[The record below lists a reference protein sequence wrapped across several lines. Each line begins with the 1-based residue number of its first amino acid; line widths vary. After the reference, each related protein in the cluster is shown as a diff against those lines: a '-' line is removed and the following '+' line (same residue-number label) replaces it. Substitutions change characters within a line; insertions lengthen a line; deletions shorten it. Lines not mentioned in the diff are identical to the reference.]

1 MINMTENTNKFVYFC
16 RAKSEDGTV
25 FSTIIN
31 FEKRITDKDDM
42 TALRRQ
48 LSDMY
53 YTDVVDIISLTF
65 FGRVDDVVVIP
76 DWLKAQAIADMPA
89 VDSALRA
96 LVEEP
101 TNDSGV
107 NVVLAVMAAINEAR
121 Q

>member
-1 MINMTENTNKFVYFC
+1 MINMVDNTNKFVYFC
-16 RAKSEDGTV
+16 RAQSEDGTV
-25 FSTIIN
+25 FSTIVN
-31 FEKRITDKDDM
+31 LDKRVTDKDDM

-53 YTDVVDIISLTF
+53 YTDVVDIVSLTF
-65 FGRVDDVVVIP
+65 FGRVDELVVIP

-96 LVEEP
+96 LVEDS
-101 TNDSGV
+101 TNDNGV
-107 NVVLAVMAAINEAR
+107 NVVLAIMAAISEAR